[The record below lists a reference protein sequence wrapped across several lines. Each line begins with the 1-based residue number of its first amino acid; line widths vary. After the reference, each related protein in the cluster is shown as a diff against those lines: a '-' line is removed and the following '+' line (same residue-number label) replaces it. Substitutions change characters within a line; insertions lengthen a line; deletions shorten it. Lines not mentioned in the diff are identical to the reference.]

1 MKVLHYPIL
10 KLTIFL
16 TIGIVASDYLSV
28 SLPLISA
35 GMGLIIIVL
44 ILTHVYCKKHHK
56 TLYWPSLLVL
66 LLMVLLGV
74 FVCKIHAPSFYK
86 SHHSHLKNITND
98 GLHQLEFVIKKRLK
112 PTTYHHRYYVELI
125 KIDSTLVS
133 GTLLVNLSKESS
145 TAHLN
150 VNEKILTS
158 AALQKIKPALNPY
171 QFNYKTYLKRQGIF
185 YQVFLKDQAVLAI
198 PQSPKTITG
207 YAETIRE
214 ALNKRLE
221 KLPFKPVERA
231 FIKALLLGQR
241 QDISSDVYEA
251 YKKAGAV
258 HILAISG
265 LHVGILLLIL
275 QFILK
280 PLLYF
285 RHGKFVSVVII
296 LCVLWSFAIIAGL
309 SPSVVR
315 AVTMFSLFAIVK
327 ELKRSSNSL
336 NTLAVS
342 AFILLLVR
350 PGFCFDVGFQLS
362 YAAVASIII
371 VKPVLDSWWRFKNRI
386 FNWFL
391 DLFKVSIAAQ
401 IGVLPISLYYF
412 HQFPGL
418 FFITNMV
425 VIPCLIGILCLGITT
440 VILMVVNQAPDF
452 LVYTLGRLIQFMNRV
467 VEWVASKETFLF
479 EQISFDLTALVISYL
494 ILFLLGIFY
503 HKKTF
508 KNLLALAIAVL
519 SFQVFV
525 QQLPALTSKKTFII
539 FHKSRQSVLGFQ
551 FKQQLEIHHNLDSL
565 NNQRMLKDYKIGAA
579 IKTQS
584 ADSIQRLYKIDNK
597 LLLVVDSLGIYNI
610 KSVNPQWVLLRQSPK
625 INLNRLI
632 DSLDPEL
639 IIWDGSNYKSYQE
652 RWKLTCK
659 TEKTPFHQTSEKG
672 AFLVRY

>member
-1 MKVLHYPIL
+1 MKAIQYPIL

-16 TIGIVASDYLSV
+16 AIGIFASDYVSV

-35 GMGLIIIVL
+35 GIGMIIIL
-44 ILTHVYCKKHHK
+44 LSLTHVYCKKHHK
-56 TLYWPSLLVL
+56 TLYWPSLAVL
-66 LLMVLLGV
+66 LIMVLLGV
-74 FVCKIHAPSFYK
+74 FVSKIHLPTFSK
-86 SHHSHLKNITND
+86 SHYSHLKNITND

-112 PTTYHHRYYVELI
+112 PTTYNHRYYVELI
-125 KIDSTLVS
+125 KIDSTHVS
-133 GTLLVNLSKESS
+133 GTLLVNLSKEST
-145 TAHLN
+145 TANFN

-158 AALQKIKPALNPY
+158 TVLQEVKMPLNPY
-171 QFNYKTYLKRQGIF
+171 QFNYKTYLKRLGI
-185 YQVFLKDQAVLAI
+185 YHQIYLKNEIVLAI
-198 PQSPKTITG
+198 AQSPTSITA

-221 KLPFKPVERA
+221 QLPFKAIERA

-265 LHVGILLLIL
+265 LHMGILLLIL

-285 RHGKFVSVVII
+285 RHGKFVSLVII

-371 VKPVLDSWWRFKNRI
+371 VKPILDSWWHLKNK
-386 FNWFL
+386 FFDWFL
-391 DLFKVSIAAQ
+391 DLLKVSIAAQ

-425 VIPCLIGILCLGITT
+425 VIPCLIGILCLGILTLT
-440 VILMVVNQAPDF
+440 LIGVYEPPEI
-452 LVYTLGRLIQFMNRV
+452 LVYILAWCIQSMNRFV
-467 VEWVASKETFLF
+467 KWVASKEAFLF
-479 EQISFDLTALVISYL
+479 DQISFDITALVISYL

-503 HKKTF
+503 DKRTF
-508 KNLLALAIAVL
+508 KNLIILGISVL
-519 SFQVFV
+519 IFQILT
-525 QQLPALTSKKTFII
+525 QQIQTLTSKNSFVI
-539 FHKSRQSVLGFQ
+539 FHKSRHSVFGLQS
-551 FKQQLEIHHNLDSL
+551 KQHLEIHHDLDSITSE
-565 NNQRMLKDYKIGAA
+565 RMLNDYKIGAA
-579 IKTQS
+579 ITTQS
-584 ADSIQRLYKIDNK
+584 SDTLQTLYKIDNK
-597 LLLVVDSLGIYNI
+597 FLLVVDSLGIYNF
-610 KSVNPQWVLLRQSPK
+610 KSVHPQWVLLRQSPK

-652 RWKLTCK
+652 RWKLTCQAK
-659 TEKTPFHQTSEKG
+659 KIPFHQTSEKG
-672 AFLVRY
+672 AFVVHY

>member
-1 MKVLHYPIL
+1 M
-10 KLTIFL
+10 
-16 TIGIVASDYLSV
+16 
-28 SLPLISA
+28 
-35 GMGLIIIVL
+35 
-44 ILTHVYCKKHHK
+44 
-56 TLYWPSLLVL
+56 YWPSLAVL
-66 LLMVLLGV
+66 LIMVLLGV
-74 FVCKIHAPSFYK
+74 FVSKIHLPTFYK
-86 SHHSHLKNITND
+86 SHYSHQEMISGD
-98 GLHQLEFVIKKRLK
+98 RLHQLEFVIKKRLK
-112 PTTYHHRYYVELI
+112 PTTYNYRYYVELI

-133 GTLLVNLSKESS
+133 GTLLINLSKEST
-145 TAHLN
+145 TANFN
-150 VNEKILTS
+150 VNEKILTT
-158 AALQKIKPALNPY
+158 AALEEVKAPLNPY
-171 QFNYKTYLKRQGIF
+171 QFNYKNYLKRLGI
-185 YQVFLKDQAVLAI
+185 YHQVYLRNQVVLAI
-198 PQSPKTITG
+198 PQSPNSITD

-221 KLPFKPVERA
+221 QLPFKAIELA

-241 QDISSDVYEA
+241 QDISSDVYED
-251 YKKAGAV
+251 YVNAGAV

-275 QFILK
+275 QFIMK

-285 RHGKFVSVVII
+285 RHGKFVSLVII
-296 LCVLWSFAIIAGL
+296 LCVLWGFAIIAGL

-327 ELKRSSNSL
+327 VLKRSSNSL

-371 VKPVLDSWWRFKNRI
+371 VKPILDSWWHLKNK
-386 FNWFL
+386 FFDWFL

-425 VIPCLIGILCLGITT
+425 VIPCLIGILCLGIVTLT
-440 VILMVVNQAPDF
+440 LIGVYEPPEV
-452 LVYTLGRLIQFMNRV
+452 LVYILAWCIQSMNRF
-467 VEWVASKETFLF
+467 VEWVASKEAFLF
-479 EQISFDLTALVISYL
+479 DQISFDITALIMSYL

-503 HKKTF
+503 DRKTF
-508 KNLLALAIAVL
+508 KNLIALGIAIL
-519 SFQVFV
+519 SFQVIV
-525 QQLPALTSKKTFII
+525 QHIPTLTSKNSFVI
-539 FHKSRQSVLGFQ
+539 FHKSRHSVFGLQS
-551 FKQQLEIHHNLDSL
+551 KQHLEIHHDLDSITSD
-565 NNQRMLKDYKIGAA
+565 RMLDDYKIGAA
-579 IKTQS
+579 ITTQS
-584 ADSIQRLYKIDNK
+584 TDTLQTLYKIDNK
-597 LLLVVDSLGIYNI
+597 LLLVVDSLGIYNF
-610 KSVNPQWVLLRQSPK
+610 KSVHPQWVLLRQSPK

-632 DSLDPEL
+632 DSLQPEF

-659 TEKTPFHQTSEKG
+659 AKKIPFHQTSEKG
-672 AFLVRY
+672 AFLVRN